1 MKKKILALLLVAIFA
16 MAFLTACSPAVKTD
30 DSMKNNNNDSSEDGN
45 TNDGSD
51 EETYTFKHGFDLD
64 YPPYSYLQDDGSIG
78 GFDVTVC
85 QAVCEYLGWEYESV
99 PFNWDAKDAELTSG
113 ACDCI
118 WSGFTVEGRE
128 DDYLWSIPYSNNIQV
143 IMTSADSGIETLED
157 LAGKLVGV
165 QVATSALSLLEE
177 GGDAEDLAATF
188 GQLLQYE
195 TYTVAFNDLK
205 AGAIDAIAI
214 DMPVA
219 KFLMQDN
226 EGFAIL
232 DDELGR
238 ETYAIG
244 FRLGDQELCDQI
256 NAALLALS
264 ENGTFDEIAKD
275 YPDIA
280 DFLCL
285 GKNAD

>member
-1 MKKKILALLLVAIFA
+1 MKKKILALLLISIFC
-16 MAFLTACSPAVKTD
+16 MALFTACSSPA
-30 DSMKNNNNDSSEDGN
+30 GN
-45 TNDGSD
+45 TGDNSADGSTD
-51 EETYTFKHGFDLD
+51 GEAYTFKHGFDLD
-64 YPPYSYLQDDGSIG
+64 YPPYSYLQDDGTIG
-78 GFDVTVC
+78 GFDVEVC
-85 QAVCEYLGWEYESV
+85 QAVCEYLGWNYESV
-99 PFNWDAKDAELTSG
+99 PFNWDSKDAELTSG

-143 IMTSADSGIETLED
+143 IMTAAESGIETLAD
-157 LAGKLVGV
+157 LSGKLVGV
-165 QVATSALSLLEE
+165 QVATSALSLLEDEE
-177 GGDAEDLAATF
+177 GAADLAATF

-219 KFLMQDN
+219 QFLMQDS
-226 EGFAIL
+226 EGFVIL
-232 DDELGR
+232 EEELGS

-244 FRLGDQELCDQI
+244 FRLDDQELCDQI
-256 NAALLALS
+256 NAALEALS
-264 ENGTFDEIAKD
+264 ENGTFDKIAEN
-275 YPDIA
+275 YPEIA

-285 GKNAD
+285 GKNAG

>member
-1 MKKKILALLLVAIFA
+1 MKKKILALLLVSIFC
-16 MAFLTACSPAVKTD
+16 MALFTACSAPT
-30 DSMKNNNNDSSEDGN
+30 EN
-45 TNDGSD
+45 TGDNGSD
-51 EETYTFKHGFDLD
+51 SNTDGETYTFKHGFDLD
-64 YPPYSYLQDDGSIG
+64 YPPYSYLQDDGTIG
-78 GFDVTVC
+78 GFDVEVC
-85 QAVCEYLGWEYESV
+85 QAVCEYLGWGYESV
-99 PFNWDAKDAELTSG
+99 PFNWDSKDAELTSG

-143 IMTSADSGIETLED
+143 IMTAADSGIQSLAD
-157 LAGKLVGV
+157 LSGKLVGV
-165 QVATSALSLLEE
+165 QVATSALSLLEDEE
-177 GGDAEDLAATF
+177 GAADLAATF

-219 KFLMQDN
+219 QFLMQDS
-226 EGFAIL
+226 EGFVIL
-232 DDELGR
+232 DEELGS

-244 FRLGDQELCDQI
+244 FRLDDQELCDQI
-256 NAALLALS
+256 NAALQALS
-264 ENGTFDEIAKD
+264 DNGTFDEIAKN
-275 YPDIA
+275 YPEIA

>member
-1 MKKKILALLLVAIFA
+1 MKKKFLAILLASIFCLALFS
-16 MAFLTACSPAVKTD
+16 ACSAPTD
-30 DSMKNNNNDSSEDGN
+30 ENNNDGN
-45 TNDGSD
+45 TDG
-51 EETYTFKHGFDLD
+51 EAYTFKHGFDLD

-78 GFDVTVC
+78 GFDVEVC
-85 QAVCEYLGWEYESV
+85 QAVCEYLGWEYEAV

-143 IMTSADSGIETLED
+143 ILTSADSGIETLAD
-157 LAGKLVGV
+157 LSGKLVGV
-165 QVATSALSLLEE
+165 QVATSALSLLE
-177 GGDAEDLAATF
+177 DSAAELAATF
-188 GQLLQYE
+188 GELLQYE

-219 KFLMQDN
+219 QFLMQDN
-226 EGFAIL
+226 EGFVVL
-232 DDELGR
+232 DEELGS

-244 FRLGDQELCDQI
+244 FRLDDQELCDQI
-256 NAALLALS
+256 NGALEALA
-264 ENGTFDEIAKD
+264 ENGTFDKIAEG
-275 YPDIA
+275 YPEIA